1 MAARH
6 PLAILVDDVQRAD
19 EGSAAVL
26 ASLAHTAKDHRLLLA
41 LTLAVDEPIH
51 APAAVGSIQ
60 DVAQRRRLRGLASE
74 DVRELAGALFGDVPH
89 ARLVRWLHEVAGG
102 NPMRVLDLAKPL

>member
-1 MAARH
+1 M
-6 PLAILVDDVQRAD
+6 
-19 EGSAAVL
+19 
-26 ASLAHTAKDHRLLLA
+26 
-41 LTLAVDEPIH
+41 
-51 APAAVGSIQ
+51 VGSIQ

-102 NPMRVLDLAKPL
+102 NPMRVLDSARHLIDRKTLRFVGGLWVIPDELDFFASSRPASRRRWIARCSASRPRAARSRRR